1 MQTFILEATSAIQI
15 QALKNKTAIDISN
28 HKVEKSSGKLKIE
41 QQLLNKMKG
50 QEAKEMSDLVI
61 KSKNREV
68 KLGIEGFK
76 KG

>member
-1 MQTFILEATSAIQI
+1 
-15 QALKNKTAIDISN
+15 
-28 HKVEKSSGKLKIE
+28 
-41 QQLLNKMKG
+41 MKG

-61 KSKNREV
+61 KRKNREV

>member
-1 MQTFILEATSAIQI
+1 
-15 QALKNKTAIDISN
+15 
-28 HKVEKSSGKLKIE
+28 
-41 QQLLNKMKG
+41 MKG

-61 KSKNREV
+61 KSKNWEV